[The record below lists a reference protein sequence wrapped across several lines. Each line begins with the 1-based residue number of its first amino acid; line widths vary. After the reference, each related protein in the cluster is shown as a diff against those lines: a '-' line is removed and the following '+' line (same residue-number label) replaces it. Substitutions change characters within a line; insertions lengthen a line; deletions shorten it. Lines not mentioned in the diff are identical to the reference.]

1 MKCFV
6 DLSKPLQDRGVGRD
20 LLPRRAIGD
29 RHGSKIAPRKH
40 EQRGLGQFMKRKLR
54 ILEVDD
60 EPIIGESIA
69 LALEAPNRK
78 IVVAKDGKEALA
90 LAAKQKFDVVITDHR
105 MPRTGGLE
113 LVRKL
118 RERNYA
124 GKIIVLSG
132 HLSPENIGPYE
143 DLDVD
148 EVVGKPL
155 HSEEL
160 RTLIED
166 LEEFGI

>member
-1 MKCFV
+1 MV
-6 DLSKPLQDRGVGRD
+6 Q
-20 LLPRRAIGD
+20 LPGGANELRTAI
-29 RHGSKIAPRKH
+29 GSKIAWSNL
-40 EQRGLGQFMKRKLR
+40 QQATNSGGRGNFMKRKLR

-69 LALEAPNRK
+69 LALEAPNREV
-78 IVVAKDGKEALA
+78 VVAKDGKEALV

-124 GKIIVLSG
+124 GKIVILWG
-132 HLSPENIGPYE
+132 HLSPENIGAYE

>member
-1 MKCFV
+1 
-6 DLSKPLQDRGVGRD
+6 
-20 LLPRRAIGD
+20 
-29 RHGSKIAPRKH
+29 
-40 EQRGLGQFMKRKLR
+40 MKRKLR

-69 LALEAPNRK
+69 LALEAPNREV
-78 IVVAKDGKEALA
+78 VVAKDGKEALV

-105 MPRTGGLE
+105 MPRAGGLE

-132 HLSPENIGPYE
+132 HLSAENIGPYE
-143 DLDVD
+143 ELDVD

-160 RTLIED
+160 RNLIED
-166 LEEFGI
+166 LEEYGI